1 MPDRER
7 KGRSLVHGLKPH
19 KKKKKMKKADEGFLI
34 VGDDY
39 WKPKKKNR
47 CLTVAYDLVVF
58 QILSRLPVK
67 TLMRFKSVCK
77 SWKSIIVQDSHFMNL
92 HYTHSKARPGLFM
105 VQDKRIY
112 IQNSRKL
119 SLLSVDLNCDSSGVI
134 RAANLQSVKT
144 ILQPC
149 LSSKTVNFLGPV
161 RGLICFVDRFAV
173 QICNVST
180 GEVTPWITS
189 SLVLNTMNRE
199 RRRKLRNKCYFGF
212 DPTSGNFKVMFMWL
226 RSPPVCEVLTVGGDD
241 DARFRIIDSVPPPPS
256 CIPDIDVVVGND
268 GSVVYWFSYHREE
281 LVENRI
287 QHEVKYSESL
297 IAFDF
302 GSEQFRIIPVPE
314 FNTSFRPMTQLIEM
328 DGCPTVVRHKF
339 GITSMITMWKFHGS
353 SSSSSCSEEDWTK
366 VEIRAP
372 SHIEIKYLLTFFHS
386 IPGKDLMILE
396 AYDLIRDEEG
406 SEYFM
411 RNVKFA
417 RLYFYDLKN
426 KSFRKFKIEGI
437 SFLGNCWSTLC
448 TPLVESLFPVEKKL
462 VS

>member
-7 KGRSLVHGLKPH
+7 KGRRLVHGLKPH
-19 KKKKKMKKADEGFLI
+19 KKIKKAVDSFLIVGDDGKPKKKKKKIKNNKKKKKSCLSVADDLFDLFKQKPYKKKKMKKADEGFLI
-34 VGDDY
+34 VDTEQAPGEDTYAIQWSNQSCQSSKRKD
-39 WKPKKKNR
+39 NTT
-47 CLTVAYDLVVF
+47 CL
-58 QILSRLPVK
+58 I
-67 TLMRFKSVCK
+67 
-77 SWKSIIVQDSHFMNL
+77 
-92 HYTHSKARPGLFM
+92 
-105 VQDKRIY
+105 
-112 IQNSRKL
+112 
-119 SLLSVDLNCDSSGVI
+119 
-134 RAANLQSVKT
+134 
-144 ILQPC
+144 
-149 LSSKTVNFLGPV
+149 SKTVNFLGPV

-189 SLVLNTMNRE
+189 SLMLNTMNRE

-226 RSPPVCEVLTVGGDD
+226 RSPPVCEILTVGGDD

-256 CIPDIDVVVGND
+256 CIPDIDVVVGNG
-268 GSVVYWFSYHREE
+268 GSVVYWFSYHLEE
-281 LVENRI
+281 LVVNRI

-314 FNTSFRPMTQLIEM
+314 FNTSFRPMTQLIEIG
-328 DGCPTVVRHKF
+328 GCPTVVRHKY

-396 AYDLIRDEEG
+396 AYDLIRDDDG

-437 SFLGNCWSTLC
+437 SFLGFEDVGWKAKTGKHGSWFEETATGTIEL
-448 TPLVESLFPVEKKL
+448 SLSP
-462 VS
+462 

>member
-1 MPDRER
+1 MSDRER
-7 KGRSLVHGLKPH
+7 KGRRLVHGLKPH
-19 KKKKKMKKADEGFLI
+19 KKIKKAVDSFLIVGDDGKPKKKKKIKNNKKKKKSCLSVADDLFDLFKQKPYKKKKMKKADEGFLI

-58 QILSRLPVK
+58 QILSRLPVN

-77 SWKSIIVQDSHFMNL
+77 SWKSIIVQDFHFMNL
-92 HYTHSKARPGLFM
+92 HYTHSKARP
-105 VQDKRIY
+105 
-112 IQNSRKL
+112 
-119 SLLSVDLNCDSSGVI
+119 
-134 RAANLQSVKT
+134 
-144 ILQPC
+144 
-149 LSSKTVNFLGPV
+149 
-161 RGLICFVDRFAV
+161 DRFAV

-189 SLVLNTMNRE
+189 SLMLNTMNRE

-226 RSPPVCEVLTVGGDD
+226 RSPPVCEILTVGGDD

-256 CIPDIDVVVGND
+256 CIPDIDVVVGNG
-268 GSVVYWFSYHREE
+268 GSVVYWFSYHLEE
-281 LVENRI
+281 LVVNRI

-302 GSEQFRIIPVPE
+302 GSEQFRIIPVPKFTE
-314 FNTSFRPMTQLIEM
+314 MEHSTVFPLRTQLIEM
-328 DGCPTVVRHKF
+328 DGCPTVVRHEY
-339 GITSMITMWKFHGS
+339 GITPMITMWKFHGS

-372 SHIEIKYLLTFFHS
+372 SHIEIKYLFSYFHS

-396 AYDLIRDEEG
+396 AYDSMLDDDG
-406 SEYFM
+406 SEYFA

-437 SFLGNCWSTLC
+437 SFLGFEDVGWKAKTGKHGSWFEETATGTIEL
-448 TPLVESLFPVEKKL
+448 SLSP
-462 VS
+462 